1 MIPLSLLFNKND
13 LREVGHVV
21 SLKVSVDPRLR
32 ETLRRVWLKDGAPV
46 DLSDSR
52 VTEEE
57 ANLTIHLADKE
68 DEGLYECQAITEYDQ
83 TTATGRLSVLNEAP
97 TFTSIPNNIRKCVS
111 ITAKLLHYEYIS
123 QRLTVCV

>member
-123 QRLTVCV
+123 QRLTV

>member
-57 ANLTIHLADKE
+57 ANLIIHLADKE

>member
-52 VTEEE
+52 VTEVE
-57 ANLTIHLADKE
+57 AVLTIHRADKE

-111 ITAKLLHYEYIS
+111 ITTKLLHYEYIS
-123 QRLTVCV
+123 QCLTV

>member
-57 ANLTIHLADKE
+57 ANLTIHQADKE

-123 QRLTVCV
+123 QRLTV